1 MKENLETREQDKEM
15 SSETDRVESEETRKL
30 TEFVAKKWH
39 HDL

>member
-30 TEFVAKKWH
+30 TEFVAKKWY